1 MRKEKFMQIQQAL
14 SPNFTKGR
22 RGKKTIA
29 IVDHITAGLY
39 PGTLSWMR
47 NPEAKASANYL
58 VTRTGLILQMV
69 SDEDTSWASGLVVHP
84 NWPLY
89 DGTNP
94 NYYVINIEHEGFQD
108 QGGEGNLTEL
118 QYQASLWLHKY
129 LIDKHSLPITVDT
142 IIGHYR
148 IDSVNR
154 PNCPGPMFPWKK
166 LFADLQSKGVV
177 EDMKLGIEIPEVLVD
192 LEGGVVDNS
201 VILNVDGKD
210 TTYIPAIALRA
221 VGMTVAWDAPTKTV
235 KITK

>member
-1 MRKEKFMQIQQAL
+1 MQIQQAL
-14 SPNFTKGR
+14 SPNYTKGR

-47 NPEAKASANYL
+47 NPAAKASANYL
-58 VTRTGLILQMV
+58 VTRTGLIIQMV
-69 SDEDTSWASGLVVHP
+69 KDEDTAWASGLVVHP
-84 NWPLY
+84 NWLLY

-108 QGGEGNLTEL
+108 QGGDGNLTEV

-129 LIDKHSLPITVDT
+129 LIAKHSLPITADT

-154 PNCPGPMFPWKK
+154 PNCPGPNFPWTR
-166 LFADLQSKGVV
+166 LFNDLKGVE
-177 EDMKLGIEIPEVLVD
+177 EDMKASLDIPDVKVVLNGKAIDKTV
-192 LEGGVVDNS
+192 L
-201 VILNVDGKD
+201 LNVDGKD
-210 TTYIPAIALRA
+210 TTYIPAISLREVGIA
-221 VGMTVAWDAPTKTV
+221 VTWDAATSTV
-235 KITK
+235 LITK